1 MVMGV
6 MMDRK
11 QSLASL
17 ASEVTIYPQVLK
29 NVRVADKTAAKE
41 NPAVQEAV
49 KAVAERLGD
58 DGRILVREEWYRAC
72 HSCSWSRRRRLSSA
86 SSASMMSLR

>member
-49 KAVAERLGD
+49 KTVAERLGAVSYTHLD
-58 DGRILVREEWYRAC
+58 VYKRQRYDRGRFWKQ
-72 HSCSWSRRRRLSSA
+72 
-86 SSASMMSLR
+86 